1 MNEEVQAIGGLEHGA
16 ANDAQLLRD
25 LRADLGRGPP
35 GEAEHV
41 HAVVHDAIAI
51 LSGYT
56 TTTEAKTAVRSI
68 AQRVIGIRDVYDGVE
83 VHTDPADTDDAILDR
98 VQAMFGLDAGVLS
111 DGLTLTVDHGRV
123 ALGGHVEWPAQ
134 AEAAIAAARRV
145 RGVTSVTS
153 AIQADGVP
161 SLTAIRG
168 RIALA
173 FQQASEADAAAVV
186 ITVQGG
192 TVRLSGK
199 LPCTRER
206 ELAEATVRALPG
218 VTSVHNDIAVD

>member
-1 MNEEVQAIGGLEHGA
+1 MNEEVQAIGGLDRDA

-35 GEAEHV
+35 GGAEHV
-41 HAVVHDAIAI
+41 HATVHDAIAI

-56 TTTEAKTAVRSI
+56 TTSEAKAAIRSI

-83 VHTDPADTDDAILDR
+83 VRADPADTDDAILAR
-98 VQAMFGLDAGVLS
+98 IQAMFGLDAGVRS
-111 DGLTLTVDHGRV
+111 DGLTVTVARGRV
-123 ALGGHVEWPAQ
+123 VLSGHVEWPTQ

-153 AIQADGVP
+153 TIQADGVP
-161 SLTAIRG
+161 SLAAIRG

-186 ITVQGG
+186 VTVQGG
-192 TVRLSGK
+192 AVRLSGK

-206 ELAEATVRALPG
+206 DLAEATVRALPG
-218 VTSVHNDIAVD
+218 VTSVRNDIAVD